1 MLQFADSIQK
11 TVKTYPQAVP
21 KTRMKWYSPK
31 AIEQHKIVSLTGVTG
46 LVWPSLVRKINENI
60 RNSVI
65 SVWATTTTKGLHI
78 WWVTF

>member
-31 AIEQHKIVSLTGVTG
+31 AIKQHKILSPLGELAVYSDHHWLGK
-46 LVWPSLVRKINENI
+46 LMKKI
-60 RNSVI
+60 SDFVI
-65 SVWATTTTKGLHI
+65 SAPATTTSKGMLHI
-78 WWVTF
+78 